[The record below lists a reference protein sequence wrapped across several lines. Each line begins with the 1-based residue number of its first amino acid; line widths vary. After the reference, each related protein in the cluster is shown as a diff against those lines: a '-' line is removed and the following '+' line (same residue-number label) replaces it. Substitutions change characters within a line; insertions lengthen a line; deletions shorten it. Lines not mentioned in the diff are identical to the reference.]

1 MKRHDTANP
10 VVGSTIGPLTGQLIK
25 PVVDIEVEAHKKG
38 KRSERAPCYR
48 LEKLISREVG
58 KRTFLAT
65 DIYTDAQVVIKLL
78 LYCPDP
84 QENEIETA
92 IAQRKGSGLK
102 PYELST
108 MLPYLTSF
116 EVETTIGIGLALVKP
131 YVHQSPD
138 RQPNRQPDRQPDRQS
153 GLQTPSVRRSVI
165 YQRDSTKVQH
175 IVATPTPQQIG
186 IQGSAESQRAYADFR
201 VKFSPDRLSIRFL
214 ESRVCEGISDGA
226 EDSAEGWLLAVLG
239 TVIFVGGTVAITGSI
254 ALGIAI
260 AALLPIVYRQIF
272 TPKHASTIAQKQ
284 AIIRLSRESKGHT
297 FLSLTTALMS
307 KQGRAGNTTVSP
319 IESKLHYSRLSV
331 KTVTVAPTFFLDSWK
346 IFGAKLTFT
355 FYNHDAPS
363 SRLCVAGTY
372 QEIRWI
378 QRHLLQWAKSDSS
391 SR

>member
-10 VVGSTIGPLTGQLIK
+10 VVGSTIGPLAGQLIK
-25 PVVDIEVEAHKKG
+25 PVVDIEAEAHKKD
-38 KRSERAPCYR
+38 KTSKATPCYR

-84 QENEIETA
+84 QENEIEAA
-92 IAQRKGSGLK
+92 IAQQKESGLQ

-116 EVETTIGIGLALVKP
+116 EVETTLGIGLALVKP

-138 RQPNRQPDRQPDRQS
+138 RQPNRQL

-165 YQRDSTKVQH
+165 CQPDSTEVQH

-186 IQGSAESQRAYADFR
+186 TKGSAESKTAYADFR
-201 VKFSPDRLSIRFL
+201 VTFAPDRLSIRFL
-214 ESRVCEGISDGA
+214 ESRVCEGISDDA
-226 EDSAEGWLLAVLG
+226 EDSAEGWLMAVLG

-254 ALGIAI
+254 VLGIVI
-260 AALLPIVYRQIF
+260 AALLPIVYRQVF
-272 TPKHASTIAQKQ
+272 TPKHASTTTRKQ
-284 AIIRLSRESKGHT
+284 AIIRLSRESKGRT

-331 KTVTVAPTFFLDSWK
+331 KTVTVAPTFFLDGWK

-378 QRHLLQWAKSDSS
+378 QRHLLQWAKPDSS
-391 SR
+391 SQ